1 MPGVMLAA
9 ITTLL
14 IGQASDQ
21 TTQGFIYRLLHHFG
35 ASDFQS
41 STVQTIVSAGLK
53 IVLILAIAWLASRLG
68 ARVSRRM
75 LRSIANRTRVEALS
89 PRASLRMETIGGL
102 ISSLWRGVVWIIAGI
117 TILGVLGINLTPIIA
132 GATVIGAALGFGA
145 QSLVRDFLS
154 GFFIIAEDQYG
165 VGDTIAVGDTK
176 GRVEAVNLRV
186 TRLRSADGTVWYLP
200 NGEIRRVGNSTIQ
213 WARALVD
220 IAVPYGT
227 DVDRAT
233 SVIADEAAAVA
244 SDPEWSSKFR
254 GEPEV
259 WGVDSMTFES
269 ITIRVVARTALEDK
283 DTLSR
288 VLRGRATARLQ
299 HEGIVSLGPGE

>member
-1 MPGVMLAA
+1 MLAA
-9 ITTLL
+9 MTTLL
-14 IGQASDQ
+14 TAQASDQ
-21 TTQGFIYRLLHHFG
+21 TSQGLIYRWLHHFG

-53 IVLILAIAWLASRLG
+53 ILLIILVAWLASRLG
-68 ARVSRRM
+68 ARVSRRV
-75 LRSIANRTRVEALS
+75 LRSLTNRTRLEALS

-102 ISSLWRGVVWIIAGI
+102 VASLWRGVVWIIAGV

-132 GATVIGAALGFGA
+132 GATVVGAAVGFGA

-165 VGDTIAVGDTK
+165 VGDIIAVGDTK
-176 GRVEAVNLRV
+176 GNVEAVNLRV
-186 TRLRSADGTVWYLP
+186 TRVRAADGTVWYLP
-200 NGEIRRVGNSTIQ
+200 NGEIRRVGNSSIQ

-220 IAVPYGT
+220 IVVPYGT

-244 SDPEWSSKFR
+244 SDPEWSSKCLAT
-254 GEPEV
+254 PEV
-259 WGVDSMTFES
+259 WGVDSMTHES
-269 ITIRVVARTALEDK
+269 ITIRVVVRTATRDK
-283 DTLSR
+283 DTLAR
-288 VLRGRATARLQ
+288 VMRGRISARLQ